1 MSAAF
6 SLTAFI
12 LGKLPHYSKLH
23 DLLCYVNARVL
34 TTYFFENNAIRKTF
48 ALSGSGSASWRLV
61 YISVR

>member
-1 MSAAF
+1 MPAAF

-48 ALSGSGSASWRLV
+48 ALSGSGSAS
-61 YISVR
+61 